1 MAKKQKF
8 YVVWVGETPGVYTS
22 WAECQL
28 QTKGYPAAKYMSF
41 KTLEEAKDA
50 FGKSYEEFI
59 GKDKSTLKKV
69 LTKEEKAKYG
79 EPITRSI
86 SVDGA
91 CSGNPGK
98 AEYQGVFTDTR
109 TELFRE
115 GPFDDGTNNVMEFLA
130 LVHALAYCKKH
141 RMEDMPIY
149 SDSKIAMSWVR
160 QKKCK
165 TKLAQTGKNKKL
177 FELILRGEQ
186 WLHNNTYTNTI
197 LKWQT
202 KVWGEIPADFG
213 RK

>member
-8 YVVWVGETPGVYTS
+8 YVVWVGDTPGVYTS
-22 WAECQL
+22 WAECQK
-28 QTKGYPAAKYMSF
+28 QIKGYSAAKFMSF
-41 KTLEEAKDA
+41 KTLEEAKVA
-50 FGKSYEEFI
+50 FGRSYQDYV
-59 GKDKSTLKKV
+59 GKDKVEEKKI
-69 LTKEEKAKYG
+69 LTSEEKAKYG
-79 EPITRSI
+79 LPITRSI

-98 AEYQGVFTDTR
+98 AEYQGVFTDTK

-141 RMEDMPIY
+141 RMADMPIY

-160 QKKCK
+160 QKRCK
-165 TKLAQTGKNKKL
+165 TKLAQTPKNKKL
-177 FELILRGEQ
+177 FELILRAEQ
-186 WLHNNTYTNTI
+186 WLHGNTYDNVI
-197 LKWQT
+197 LKWHT